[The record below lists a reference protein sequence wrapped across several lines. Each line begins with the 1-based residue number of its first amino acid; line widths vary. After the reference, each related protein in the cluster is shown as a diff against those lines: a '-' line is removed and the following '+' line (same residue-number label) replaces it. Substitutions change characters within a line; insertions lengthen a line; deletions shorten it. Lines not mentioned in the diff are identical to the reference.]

1 MTEQQL
7 HLQVCTYI
15 RLQYP
20 KVLFNSDMSGVKLPM
35 GLAVKVKKL
44 RSSRAYPDLMILEP
58 NIKFFALFIELKK
71 ETPFKENGQLK
82 SNEHLQEQK
91 KMIDKLNLRGY
102 YACFGWDFEMIKKI
116 IDNYLNDKL

>member
-1 MTEQQL
+1 
-7 HLQVCTYI
+7 
-15 RLQYP
+15 
-20 KVLFNSDMSGVKLPM
+20 M